1 MMRLSFWAFSFFNLR
16 PALLFPAAD
25 LFLVPLQG
33 TAGRTLRRPAELP
46 QDAPSLHGGELHP
59 AFALDQ
65 VRHAPGGPQTSFVSQ
80 RFRAALQSPHDAF
93 QLSRAQARLA
103 TDAPGA
109 LERPPSTALELFG
122 PAAHRLPVHAHAPS
136 HLGLRHSLAQ
146 QTCAQQTPPF
156 QILELFGISPYSSW
170 VSHTPNIP

>member
-1 MMRLSFWAFSFFNLR
+1 MRFRCGRSL
-16 PALLFPAAD
+16 AAD
-25 LFLVPLQG
+25 LSFIPLQRA
-33 TAGRTLRRPAELP
+33 AGRTLRRPAQLP

-65 VRHAPGGPQTSFVSQ
+65 VRHTPGGPQAAFVSQ

-93 QLSRAQARLA
+93 QLGRAQARLA
-103 TDAPGA
+103 PGT
-109 LERPPSTALELFG
+109 LERRSPAMLQLFG
-122 PAAHRLPVHAHAPS
+122 PAAHRLPVHAHSPS

-156 QILELFGISPYSSW
+156 QFLELFGIPPYSSW
-170 VSHTPNIP
+170 VSHAPNIPQESRNVTILCNIQ